1 MFLYETNIQSETSTK
16 CCTYDRTKISNLDTM
31 MAEHLY
37 GACKIEKLTT
47 QGVGKGTSEHG
58 SIFVPFVLPGETIE
72 YERFMKHPN
81 SKREQPKFF
90 LKGIQSTSSNR
101 KDPVCAHFTQCG
113 GCLLQHLN
121 DGLYDNFKRSLVVEP
136 FIENQ
141 LDTNCIQDVMVLPA
155 GERRRANFEA
165 VKKTDQ
171 VFLGF
176 HRWRSHQIINLQEC
190 HTVDP
195 KIAALFEPLRQLFWD
210 IMIPYQKATVY
221 LTVTAV
227 GVDISMDIH
236 RDSLQPDSLPQL
248 ETFAKD
254 QNLVRLIVRENRKR
268 ITVHEREKP
277 YVLFDGVKVDIEPS
291 SFLQASDRADQILT
305 DLVMNQLPA
314 TSHKIVDLF
323 CGRGTFTFPLSR
335 NANVDGY
342 ECDIPA
348 LTALQTAA
356 DREQRTIKTFKRNL
370 FDDPLTAAELNQ
382 YDVAVIDPPRA
393 GALSQ
398 VQHLAE
404 SKIPLIAYISCGP
417 ESFARDAKILTKKGG
432 YALEKVTPVDQFTW
446 APHLEV
452 VGIFRRESTKI
463 F

>member
-1 MFLYETNIQSETSTK
+1 
-16 CCTYDRTKISNLDTM
+16 
-31 MAEHLY
+31 MAEHLF

-47 QGVGKGTSEHG
+47 QGIGKGTSEHG
-58 SIFVPFVLPGETIE
+58 FISVPFVLPGETVD

-90 LKGIQSTSSNR
+90 LKGIQTFSPNR
-101 KDPVCAHFTQCG
+101 KDPVCVHFTQCG
-113 GCLLQHLN
+113 GCLLQHLS
-121 DGLYDNFKRSLVVEP
+121 DGLYANFKRSLIIEP

-141 LDTNCIQDVMVLPA
+141 LDTNCIQDVVVLPA

-165 VKKTDQ
+165 VKKPDQ

-195 KIAALFEPLRQLFWD
+195 KIAALFEPIRQLFWD
-210 IMIPYQKATVY
+210 IMIPFQKATVY

-227 GVDISMDIH
+227 GVDVSMDIH
-236 RDSLQPDSLPQL
+236 RDALQPGSMAQL
-248 ETFAKD
+248 EAFAND

-268 ITVHEREKP
+268 MTVYEREKP
-277 YVLFDGVKVDIEPS
+277 YVLFDGVKVDVEPS
-291 SFLQASDRADQILT
+291 SFLQASDRADQVLT
-305 DLVMNQLPA
+305 DLVMNELPA

-335 NANVDGY
+335 YAPVDGY
-342 ECDIPA
+342 EYDAPA
-348 LTALQTAA
+348 LHALQTAA
-356 DREQRTIKTFKRNL
+356 ETEQRNIKTFKRNL
-370 FDDPLTAAELNQ
+370 FDDPLTLAELKQ

-393 GALSQ
+393 GALAQ
-398 VQHLAE
+398 IQHLAE
-404 SKIPLIAYISCGP
+404 SQIPLIAYISCGP
-417 ESFARDAKILTKKGG
+417 ESFARDAKILIDEGG
-432 YALEKVTPVDQFTW
+432 YTLEKVTPVDQFTW

-452 VGIFRRESTKI
+452 VGIFRKV
-463 F
+463 